1 MFLHL
6 YHCSYNEGTRQ
17 LVNYILFDYCYTI
30 KDLANIR
37 IPEEILEGMSYNFY
51 EFSEISSRKSNHYVI
66 FMHIVQNPL
75 IYFITFSA
83 APDVVIFVKEDCVHV
98 YCNARNY
105 EYLMPYIIHW
115 RNLQLYCLSE
125 LQYEDDEV
133 AEEYKICS
141 FIDMVGDSRRIG
153 IPYEGKKPLD
163 PFVFESWP
171 LIQAYAYEGIRE
183 GGRGFFTMDRKLVD
197 VTLSLEKEVYNV
209 IDSVHLEILISKQL
223 PRFEQLWSTLL
234 SKIKLQGSSTDTL
247 TESSLCE
254 PFRTYYDYGCLGNT
268 SLLDQSVADWGRPF
282 VQFGNRLTNLA
293 LKNGFESKDVIK
305 HGESINRCDER
316 NNILYMICKAIDPRT
331 KLICIRT
338 YFLSRCYVPHGTA
351 DKKDIN
357 KDARFLH
364 SLYHICI
371 GVIHEAINTYTR
383 CLNVDKAREVVIQNM
398 HLLLQEKHL
407 DQSAYTKLLPLEKH
421 VEFHIECYDNYGR
434 SIHISNQEHYHRIKL
449 AYVAITDIPS
459 LNNSS
464 TTLGSVAFA
473 ETFVD
478 SVVRVYNSDNKI
490 SWKGKHLILT
500 RNVPK
505 YFFHPDSTEEKSFNE
520 IKELLQTENRNW
532 GKKLAL
538 MENVPFVWDIAN
550 VYLNEEQVIIFER
563 CIIIIC
569 KNFGTLVLS
578 LNEIEA
584 IKLFDGDST
593 STVAILL
600 IKCKSSLLHHL
611 PIPFIHDNLEY
622 IFALPPKSKARR
634 EFYNKVLNSWNSTM
648 SSRPQVEIMKDLQQ
662 KIRNVYDF
670 LQSSLNV
677 TGNSVYQNA
686 AQRLYDFA
694 SFWPIFEFCNCA
706 TNIKEDD
713 IALLQSSNPQQ
724 VMEDTAEIIIT
735 VITGIPGCGK
745 ESLCTSLTSLAK
757 ENNRWMVLRQSINDL
772 NTFKGEKLQ
781 ERLSNLISKHKNSR
795 SSRLSTGRRIR
806 LLLETSG
813 FTDIVDVI
821 QAILSHPDKTLTKN
835 LRIGAVTTCLDHQNC
850 FMEGKTMMPKLLEF
864 CATGLVNNI
873 VFHDGFE
880 QKDEDMLQ
888 IQKLIR
894 TLNVDVA
901 FIAARSGKI
910 TRSSD
915 IDLIISENTFS
926 QASLARKRLLLY
938 PDISI
943 GAFASGQTLPAVTEH
958 FLKFNLPLDK
968 AKILKQCKDLRDR
981 NSSAINNQGKIYH
994 IRGLTELIDVTGY
1007 HEIDCCPYSQKVV
1020 MQSVGHL
1027 PTPPKPSGA
1036 AQNMQENASKS
1047 FMIFSGTGLDEGRLK
1062 QWLTAC
1068 RPAKPKKKVL
1078 RTKESLTSGEVQK
1091 IRNELKA
1098 KPLPAGC
1105 FYNGLQYQLLDF
1117 EQRIEEYLKNIN
1129 ARIEEQN
1136 RRIDAIPEEALF

>member
-1 MFLHL
+1 MEQFIDRALQYMTL
-6 YHCSYNEGTRQ
+6 INRNRSQGWQFSMGRNCNYNEGTRQ

-37 IPEEILEGMSYNFY
+37 IPEEILE
-51 EFSEISSRKSNHYVI
+51 
-66 FMHIVQNPL
+66 
-75 IYFITFSA
+75 
-83 APDVVIFVKEDCVHV
+83 DVVIFVKEDCVHV
-98 YCNARNY
+98 YCNAKNY

-183 GGRGFFTMDRKLVD
+183 GG
-197 VTLSLEKEVYNV
+197 
-209 IDSVHLEILISKQL
+209 
-223 PRFEQLWSTLL
+223 
-234 SKIKLQGSSTDTL
+234 
-247 TESSLCE
+247 
-254 PFRTYYDYGCLGNT
+254 
-268 SLLDQSVADWGRPF
+268 SVADWGRPF

-357 KDARFLH
+357 KDAR
-364 SLYHICI
+364 
-371 GVIHEAINTYTR
+371 
-383 CLNVDKAREVVIQNM
+383 
-398 HLLLQEKHL
+398 
-407 DQSAYTKLLPLEKH
+407 KH

-677 TGNSVYQNA
+677 AGNSVYQNA

-835 LRIGAVTTCLDHQNC
+835 LRIGAVTACLDHQNC

-910 TRSSD
+910 TRS
-915 IDLIISENTFS
+915 
-926 QASLARKRLLLY
+926 
-938 PDISI
+938 I

-981 NSSAINNQGKIYH
+981 NSSTINNQGKIYH

-1062 QWLTAC
+1062 QWLTGC